1 MKIDGGRPNAEASG
15 TQRVDQAGVDRA
27 TRTGRK
33 SDTATDSVAL
43 SSDAQLA
50 TSAAAAAQ
58 AAPDIRHDKVEAARK
73 ALEAGRVGQDPQA
86 LADKMID
93 SLLGR

>member
-15 TQRVDQAGVDRA
+15 TQRVDQAAAERT
-27 TRTGRK
+27 TRGGRK

-43 SSDAQLA
+43 SADAQLA
-50 TSAAAAAQ
+50 TSAVSAARS
-58 AAPDIRHDKVEAARK
+58 APEIRQDRVEAARK
-73 ALEAGRVGQDPQA
+73 ALDAGRVGQDAHA